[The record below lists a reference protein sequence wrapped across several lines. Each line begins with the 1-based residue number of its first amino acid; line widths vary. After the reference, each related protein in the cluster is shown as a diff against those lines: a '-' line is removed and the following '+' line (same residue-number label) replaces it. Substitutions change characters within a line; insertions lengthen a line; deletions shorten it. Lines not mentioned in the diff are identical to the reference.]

1 MEMVLEKMADVSPNR
16 PTKRWVITKEFADQN
31 ALNPANEAIR
41 HFATALGFHCLD
53 CPDDLLNWSDA
64 LTIQAGDVVYLAYPT
79 FYLSLETDGK
89 YEVDIIEALHMRGAR
104 VVLLVG
110 DSLIL
115 REKVACSQGEL
126 KSLNSAD
133 VLIVPNNKMRD
144 QFINMGVTTPMLH
157 QGLYPIKATHDMP
170 ARATFNR
177 NKVFYTGNL
186 DKGPFLQTI
195 TQDAVALEVF
205 GPNASEQIV
214 ANESLNYHGSFSHDD
229 LTSAFTSETGFGLIW
244 DGDNLPIVSQV
255 GRYTQYNYPYKS
267 SFYLSLGMP
276 LIAWRGSAVADVIK
290 QYRCGIVLNQID
302 ELGPAIQALT
312 EQQVHR
318 MVENARNLG
327 KELRTGR
334 HFMRV
339 LAHAE
344 LFEMEE

>member
-1 MEMVLEKMADVSPNR
+1 MEMVLEKTVDEAPKR
-16 PTKRWVITKEFADQN
+16 PTKRWVITKAFTDQN

-41 HFATALGFHCLD
+41 HFATELGFNCLD
-53 CPDDLLNWSDA
+53 CPEDLLNWSDA

-79 FYLSLETDGK
+79 FYLSIETDGK

-115 REKVACSQGEL
+115 REKVACSEGEL

-157 QGLYPIKATHDMP
+157 QGLYPIKPTHEMP
-170 ARATFNR
+170 PRATFNR
-177 NKVFYTGNL
+177 DKVFYTGNL
-186 DKGPFLQTI
+186 NKGPFLKTI
-195 TQDAVALEVF
+195 QQDAVSLEVF
-205 GPNASEQIV
+205 GPNVSEEISTNQ
-214 ANESLNYHGSFSHDD
+214 SLNYHGSFAHAD
-229 LTSAFTSETGFGLIW
+229 LTQKLMAETGFGLIW
-244 DGDNLPIVSQV
+244 DGDNLPILSRV
-255 GRYTQYNYPYKS
+255 GRYTQYNYPYKA

-276 LIAWRGSAVADVIK
+276 LIAWRGSAVADVIT
-290 QYRCGIVLNQID
+290 QYRCGILLNRID
-302 ELGPAIQALT
+302 ELGPKIAALT
-312 EQQVHR
+312 EQQVAR

-327 KELRTGR
+327 EELRTGR

-339 LAHAE
+339 LGHAE
-344 LFEMEE
+344 LFETEE